1 MRLRW
6 TEEAA
11 NDLERIADYLVQNT
25 PGRAQGLIERIYDAT
40 GSLLTLPDRG
50 RPGKVKGTR
59 ELVLTALPY
68 VVVYVVREDAVV
80 IVRILHGAQQW
91 PLAPRC
97 GGREVLT
104 GEQNGCRLL
113 REGANHSIFVGPTGR
128 TSTVPRH
135 SGRVRNA
142 EVFTDLSGESVVNVG
157 APPSS
162 LRRPI
167 ESRMRAI

>member
-25 PGRAQGLIERIYDAT
+25 PGRAQALIERIYDAA
-40 GSLLTLPDRG
+40 GSLLTLPHRG

-80 IVRILHGAQQW
+80 VVRILHAAQQW
-91 PLAPRC
+91 P
-97 GGREVLT
+97 
-104 GEQNGCRLL
+104 
-113 REGANHSIFVGPTGR
+113 
-128 TSTVPRH
+128 
-135 SGRVRNA
+135 
-142 EVFTDLSGESVVNVG
+142 
-157 APPSS
+157 
-162 LRRPI
+162 
-167 ESRMRAI
+167 